1 MQTMIPDQARLARN
15 ERIERAYVGDP
26 MIRSVAYALA
36 GALLVTSAHAIDV
49 FEEGVSCSKQ
59 GIGCAGPANPE
70 IVAAV
75 QKRYPNAEDIWA
87 FEERLKN
94 GKYRYQV
101 AFFTNDGWHKACQ
114 LTLKPI
120 KLSNCRIVHA

>member
-1 MQTMIPDQARLARN
+1 VLLASATSN
-15 ERIERAYVGDP
+15 
-26 MIRSVAYALA
+26 
-36 GALLVTSAHAIDV
+36 VTSAHAIDV

-59 GIGCAGPANPE
+59 GIGCGGPANPE

-75 QKRYPNAEDIWA
+75 KKRHPSAEDVWA

-94 GKYRYQV
+94 GKYRYRYSV
-101 AFFTNDGWHKACQ
+101 AFFTNEGWHKACQ
-114 LTLKPI
+114 LRLKPI